1 MAKRD
6 FVKCHLR
13 QALRAARA
21 ELDGDEELSRRL
33 HAEAKLR
40 LVRMSD
46 EELWELAKLTSS
58 PEKPVESVYKVIKQA
73 IEEHRATASE
83 WMKDLVERP
92 MPDKEG
98 KDTGRILIIEGEPAL
113 RRELTSALTQA
124 SFTVAGVADCPEA
137 LLMKL
142 EFKPDMV
149 IVDEVLP
156 GGDGLKACS
165 QLHSTFGIPVILLG
179 SDSSDEIW
187 TKAVEAGADFYF
199 RKPFSYLKKPFSYLE
214 LVARVK
220 AILRHYKKATP

>member
-6 FVKCHLR
+6 FVKYHLR
-13 QALRAARA
+13 EALRAAVA

-83 WMKDLVERP
+83 WIPDLVKRP
-92 MPDKEG
+92 IPDKEG
-98 KDTGRILIIEGEPAL
+98 KDTDRILIIEGESAL
-113 RRELTSALTQA
+113 RRELASALTEA
-124 SFTVAGVADCPEA
+124 GFTVADVANFPEA
-137 LLMKL
+137 LLKL
-142 EFKPDMV
+142 DFNPHMA

-156 GGDGLKACS
+156 GGDGFEACS
-165 QLHSTFGIPVILLG
+165 QLHGAFGIPVILLG
-179 SDSSDEIW
+179 SDSGDEIW
-187 TKAVEAGADFYF
+187 TKVVEAGADFYF
-199 RKPFSYLKKPFSYLE
+199 RKPFSYLE
-214 LVARVK
+214 LVARVR
-220 AILRHYKKATP
+220 AILCRYKKATA